1 MRPNGV
7 LSVIVAALA
16 LALIPIATAQSA
28 VDPPK
33 CWKGKAGCRH
43 TSTPFWNLTGFGGT
57 VSVVG
62 TKPKSLTCA
71 DVTSAPKEEI
81 VAGRYTAKF
90 TLDRAR
96 SETRIASDADK
107 LPTTSKPLDVHF
119 NVTSTTHEQIR
130 TLTPSSDPAGCTE
143 TFRDCDKSDSSTATD
158 TLDVFIRTGRVIQET
173 RGDFVQ
179 PRLLECAETPD
190 MGSLLP
196 SDALGGELVS
206 ETSSAAAF
214 RHRDTVKTFGRDRQ
228 IGDGSVS
235 IVLSG
240 KLTYARSI
248 RACTTYP
255 LTRTRCRT
263 ARG

>member
-1 MRPNGV
+1 MRPYGV
-7 LSVIVAALA
+7 LSVVLTALA

-28 VDPPK
+28 VTPPK

-43 TSTPFWNLTGFGGT
+43 TSTPRWNLTGFGGT
-57 VSVVG
+57 VTVVG

-71 DVTSAPKEEI
+71 DVTAGAKEEI

-96 SETRIASDADK
+96 SKTLIPANADK

-119 NVTSTTHEQIR
+119 NVTSTTHEQVR

-143 TFRDCDKSDSSTATD
+143 TFRDCNKPDSSTATD

-173 RGDFVQ
+173 RGDFIQ
-179 PRLLECAETPD
+179 PRQLECAETPE

-196 SDALGGELVS
+196 SDALNGKLVS
-206 ETSSAAAF
+206 ETSTAAAF
-214 RHRDTVKTFGRDRQ
+214 RHRDTDKSFGRDRQ

-235 IVLSG
+235 MTLSG